1 MPGYP
6 PQSSHYS
13 PHPGPYYSSDA
24 GPPAGANSSSS
35 GYRKRYPSG
44 SSSDWAGR
52 DREFDY
58 RRSEYDRRAPP
69 PSGAS

>member
-6 PQSSHYS
+6 PSSHYVS
-13 PHPGPYYSSDA
+13 HPGPYYPTES
-24 GPPAGANSSSS
+24 GPPAGANSSGS
-35 GYRKRYPSG
+35 GYRERYRDSG
-44 SSSDWAGR
+44 SSGDWAGR

-58 RRSEYDRRAPP
+58 RRPEYDRRAPP